1 MDLEG
6 VWLLWYYY
14 TCIDPPPPPQ
24 KKEIPFKMLKMGEKV
39 MNWSKKFS
47 NTVNSELAKIGRASC
62 RERV

>member
-47 NTVNSELAKIGRASC
+47 NTVNSELAS
-62 RERV
+62 